1 MITDPVGF
9 AIGRLSQ
16 VKTEMLLGFG
26 NREAASNPA
35 GALPW
40 DGEEDQSLR
49 RELRKEILK
58 VKNRNDRDFH
68 DFAIQVIRQRSWWLE
83 DVGSLLGH
91 VPRGG
96 TAEGVHALGS
106 GTQGKRS
113 VFDRNVGYS

>member
-1 MITDPVGF
+1 MITDLVGF

-16 VKTEMLLGFG
+16 VKTEVLLGFG
-26 NREAASNPA
+26 NREVAS
-35 GALPW
+35 LF
-40 DGEEDQSLR
+40 GEEDQSLR

-68 DFAIQVIRQRSWWLE
+68 DFAIQVIRQRSWLLE
-83 DVGSLLGH
+83 DVESLLGH

-113 VFDRNVGYS
+113 VFDRSVGYS